1 MVRGNGTKAD
11 ATPRGMVPAI
21 ALAIGLFIT
30 TIGAQA
36 ATAAPPVTGGDR
48 AGYVVR
54 LVDGA
59 DKHAVAAAHHVS
71 TGQEYSAALNGFSAS
86 LTASEAAG
94 LETDPAVEVVVADT
108 VVRAAT
114 EQDDAPWNLDRIDQ
128 QRIPLDGIYRYVTT
142 GTGVTAYVIDS
153 GIRSDHAEFGGR
165 AVTGKKGFDAFDALG
180 LGAGTK
186 GEDCAGHG
194 THVAGTI
201 GGATYGVAKA
211 VKLVSVRVLDCDNAG
226 TLSTALAGI
235 DWVAAHAVKPAVVN
249 MSIEGTW
256 SAQTNVLND
265 AVASVIANN
274 GIPFVVAAGNDDGDA
289 CRTTPASTPTA
300 ITVGA
305 TEIGPV
311 PQLADQDGNGD
322 VIAAFSNKGPCV
334 DVYAPGVNIESAG
347 ITSSTATTTM
357 SGTSMASPLVA
368 GMAALFL
375 ERDPAAT
382 AATVHEAIV
391 DSRAWSAQAADGSLG
406 AIPIKFTGHLAGTG
420 ATATVP
426 FGYTPKWISGNQ
438 RILLAGPAKSNF
450 NLALSKLDLSL
461 GWVPLLSATTSKS
474 TESIAFRG
482 EFATYKLDV
491 TSVNGGGDYELW
503 WQHPDQ

>member
-1 MVRGNGTKAD
+1 MVRGTGTKAD
-11 ATPRGMVPAI
+11 APPRGMVPAI
-21 ALAIGLFIT
+21 ALAIGLFIAA
-30 TIGAQA
+30 IGADA
-36 ATAAPPVTGGDR
+36 ATAAPPVTGGAR

-94 LETDPAVEVVVADT
+94 LETDPAVDVVVADT

-142 GTGVTAYVIDS
+142 GAGVTAYVIDS

-180 LGAGTK
+180 LGTGTK

-211 VKLVSVRVLDCDNAG
+211 VRLVSVRVLDCAKAG
-226 TLSTALAGI
+226 TLSTVLAGV

-256 SAQTNVLND
+256 NAETNVLND
-265 AVASVIANN
+265 AIASVIANK
-274 GIPFVVAAGNDDGDA
+274 GIPFVVAAGNGSGDA
-289 CRTTPASTPTA
+289 CHTTPASTPTA

-311 PQLADQDGNGD
+311 GIPQLADQDGNGD

-357 SGTSMASPLVA
+357 SGTSMASALVA

-391 DSRAWSAQAADGSLG
+391 DSRAWSAYAADGSPG
-406 AIPIKFTGHLAGTG
+406 GQIPIKFTGHLAGTG

-426 FGYTPKWISGNQ
+426 FGYTPTWISGNQ
-438 RILLAGPAKSNF
+438 RILLAGPVKSNF
-450 NLALSKLDLSL
+450 NLALSKLDPSVGAGSRCCPPRRANRLSRSR
-461 GWVPLLSATTSKS
+461 SA
-474 TESIAFRG
+474 
-482 EFATYKLDV
+482 V
-491 TSVNGGGDYELW
+491 TSRPTSW
-503 WQHPDQ
+503 R